1 MFRFAQ
7 PLFLYLLLLVPV
19 LWGLYLYARYRR
31 RKNLQLFGNPAFMAM
46 LAPDV
51 SRWRPLVKM
60 IFQTLAFIVIVFM
73 LARPQFGSK
82 LETVKKN
89 GIEVMVALDV
99 SNSML
104 ARDIN
109 PTRLDKAKMML
120 SKLVDE
126 LDNDK
131 VGLIV
136 FAGDAYTQLPI
147 TTDYV
152 SAKMFL
158 SSINPQMV
166 PTQGTAIGRAI
177 STAMNSFSP
186 DSQADK
192 AIIVITDGENHED
205 NAVQVA
211 QEAAARGIK
220 VDVIGIGSPQGAP
233 IPVGNSDNNFIKD
246 SEGNVVITKLNEAMA
261 QEIARAGEGVYVRAD
276 NTNGA
281 LRALLKEVNSMKK
294 SELDSRV
301 YSEYNE
307 QFPGLAWI
315 ALILLLIDAFVLD
328 RKNGIVSRI
337 NFFTKGDTAK

>member
-7 PLFLYLLLLVPV
+7 PLFLYLLLLIPFM
-19 LWGLYLYARYRR
+19 WGLYLYARYCRR
-31 RKNLQLFGNPAFMAM
+31 RNLQAFGKISYLGE

-60 IFQTLAFIVIVFM
+60 ILSSLALMIVVFI

-82 LETVKKN
+82 LEMVKTE
-89 GIEVMVALDV
+89 GVEIVIALDV

-109 PTRLDKAKMML
+109 PSRMDKAKMIL
-120 SKLVDE
+120 SKL
-126 LDNDK
+126 LDDLENDK
-131 VGLIV
+131 VGLVV

-152 SAKMFL
+152 SAKMFIN
-158 SSINPQMV
+158 SINPGMV
-166 PTQGTAIGRAI
+166 PTQGTAIGQAI
-177 STAMNSFSP
+177 KMSMNAFSPESTAE
-186 DSQADK
+186 Q

-205 NAVQVA
+205 NPV
-211 QEAAARGIK
+211 EAAQAAADKGIK
-220 VDVIGIGSPQGAP
+220 VSVVGIGSDRGAP
-233 IPVGNSDNNFIKD
+233 IPVGGSSNNFIKD
-246 SEGNVVITKLNEAMA
+246 AQGKTVVTKLDEKTA
-261 QEIARAGEGVYVRAD
+261 QDIAQAGKGIYVRAD

-281 LRALLKEVNSMKK
+281 LHALVNEVRTMKS
-294 SELDSRV
+294 SEFERKT

-315 ALILLLIDAFVLD
+315 ALVLLLIETFLLE
-328 RKNGIVSRI
+328 RKYGILSKI
-337 NFFTKGDTAK
+337 NIFTKRK

>member
-7 PLFLYLLLLVPV
+7 PLFLYLLLFVPV
-19 LWGLYLYARYRR
+19 LWGLYLYSRYRR
-31 RKNLQLFGNPAFMAM
+31 RKDLKAFGNVAYLSE
-46 LAPDV
+46 LAPEV
-51 SRWRPLVKM
+51 SRWRPLVKI
-60 IFQTLAFIVIVFM
+60 IFQTVAFIVIVAM

-82 LETVKKN
+82 LETVKKK
-89 GIEVMVALDV
+89 GVEIMVALDV

-104 ARDIN
+104 AKDIN

-120 SKLVDE
+120 SKLVDKLE
-126 LDNDK
+126 NDK

-158 SSINPQMV
+158 NSINPQMV

-186 DSQADK
+186 DSPADK

-205 NAVQVA
+205 DAVQMA
-211 QEAAARGIK
+211 QEAASRGIK
-220 VDVIGIGSPQGAP
+220 VDVIGIGSPQGSP
-233 IPVGNSDNNFIKD
+233 IPVGNSENNFIKD
-246 SEGNVVITKLNEAMA
+246 ASGNVVITKLNEPMA
-261 QEIARAGEGVYVRAD
+261 QQIAQAGEGIYVRAD

-281 LRALLKEVNSMKK
+281 LRALMKEVDSMKET
-294 SELDSRV
+294 ELDSRV

-307 QFPGLAWI
+307 QFIGLAWI
-315 ALILLLIDAFVLD
+315 AFILLLIDSFVLD
-328 RKNGIVSRI
+328 RKNGFVSKI
-337 NFFTKGDTAK
+337 NFFSKR

>member
-1 MFRFAQ
+1 
-7 PLFLYLLLLVPV
+7 
-19 LWGLYLYARYRR
+19 
-31 RKNLQLFGNPAFMAM
+31 
-46 LAPDV
+46 
-51 SRWRPLVKM
+51 
-60 IFQTLAFIVIVFM
+60 M

-82 LETVKKN
+82 LETVKKK

-99 SNSML
+99 SNSMM

-120 SKLVDE
+120 SKLVDD

-158 SSINPQMV
+158 KSINPQMV
-166 PTQGTAIGRAI
+166 PTQGTAIGSAI
-177 STAMNSFSP
+177 STAMKSFSP
-186 DSQADK
+186 DSPADK

-205 NAVQVA
+205 DAVQ
-211 QEAAARGIK
+211 AAATAAEQGIK
-220 VDVIGIGSPQGAP
+220 VDVIGVGSLQGAP
-233 IPVGNSDNNFIKD
+233 IPVGGSDNNFIKD
-246 SEGNVVITKLNEAMA
+246 NAGNVVITKLNEAMA
-261 QEIARAGEGVYVRAD
+261 QEIARAGKGIYARAD

-281 LRALLKEVNSMKK
+281 LRALQKELDTMKTT
-294 SELDSRV
+294 ELDSKV

-315 ALILLLIDAFVLD
+315 ALVILLVDIFLLD
-328 RKNGIVSRI
+328 RKNGIISKI
-337 NFFTKGDTAK
+337 NFFTK

>member
-7 PLFLYLLLLVPV
+7 PLFLYLLLLIP
-19 LWGLYLYARYRR
+19 LIWGIYLYGRYRR
-31 RKNLQLFGNPAFMAM
+31 RRNLAAFGNVAFLPE
-46 LAPDV
+46 LAPHV

-60 IFQTLAFIVIVFM
+60 ILQSLALAVIIFI
-73 LARPQFGSK
+73 LARPQFGTK
-82 LETVKKN
+82 LETVKSE
-89 GIEVMVALDV
+89 GVEIMVALDV

-109 PTRLDKAKMML
+109 PSRIDKAKMML
-120 SKLVDE
+120 SKLVDD

-131 VGLIV
+131 LGLVV

-158 SSINPQMV
+158 NSIDTKMV
-166 PTQGTAIGRAI
+166 PTQGTAIGQAI
-177 STAMNSFSP
+177 KIAMNSFSP
-186 DSQADK
+186 ESPAEQ

-205 NAVQVA
+205 DAV
-211 QEAAARGIK
+211 EAAKAAAAKGVK
-220 VDVIGIGSPQGAP
+220 VSVIGIGSAKGAP
-233 IPVGNSDNNFIKD
+233 IPISGSSNNFLKD
-246 SEGNVVITKLNEAMA
+246 NEGKTVITKLNEAMA
-261 QEIARAGEGVYVRAD
+261 QEVAQAGEGVYVRAD

-281 LRALLKEVNSMKK
+281 LQALINEVRTMKSAEFERK
-294 SELDSRV
+294 T

-315 ALILLLIDAFVLD
+315 ALVLLLIDAVLLE
-328 RKNGIVSRI
+328 RKYGWISRI
-337 NFFTKGDTAK
+337 NFFTKR

>member
-7 PLFLYLLLLVPV
+7 PLFLYLLLLVP
-19 LWGLYLYARYRR
+19 LMWGLYLYARYLRR
-31 RKNLQLFGNPAFMAM
+31 RNIKRFGNINYLAE

-60 IFQTLAFIVIVFM
+60 ILQSLAFTVIVFI
-73 LARPQFGSK
+73 LARPQFGTK
-82 LETVKKN
+82 LETVKTE
-89 GIEVMVALDV
+89 GVEIMIALDV

-109 PTRLDKAKMML
+109 PSRLDKAKMML
-120 SKLVDE
+120 SKLVDD

-131 VGLIV
+131 VGLVV

-158 SSINPQMV
+158 NSIDTEMV
-166 PTQGTAIGRAI
+166 PTQGTAIGQAI
-177 STAMNSFSP
+177 KTAMNSFSP
-186 DSQADK
+186 ESSAEQ
-192 AIIVITDGENHED
+192 AIIIITDGENHED
-205 NAVQVA
+205 DAV
-211 QEAAARGIK
+211 EAARAATQKGVK
-220 VDVIGIGSPQGAP
+220 VSVVGVGSTKGAP
-233 IPVGNSDNNFIKD
+233 IPIAKSTNNFIKD
-246 SEGNVVITKLNEAMA
+246 AEGKVVITKLNEEMA
-261 QEIARAGEGVYVRAD
+261 QEVAKAGEGVYVRAD

-281 LRALLKEVNSMKK
+281 LQALINEVRTMKSAEFERK
-294 SELDSRV
+294 T

-315 ALILLLIDAFVLD
+315 ALIILFIDIILLD
-328 RKNGIVSRI
+328 RKYGFLSSI
-337 NFFTKGDTAK
+337 NIFTKR

>member
-7 PLFLYLLLLVPV
+7 PLFLYLLLLVP
-19 LWGLYLYARYRR
+19 LMWALYLYARYRR
-31 RKNLQLFGNPAFMAM
+31 RRNLQLFGNMAFLSE

-60 IFQTLAFIVIVFM
+60 ILSTLAFTVIVFI

-82 LETVKKN
+82 LEIVKTE
-89 GIEVMVALDV
+89 GVEIVIALDV

-109 PTRLDKAKMML
+109 PSRMEKAKMML
-120 SKLVDE
+120 SKL
-126 LDNDK
+126 LDDLENDK
-131 VGLIV
+131 VGLVV

-152 SAKMFL
+152 SAKMFIN
-158 SSINPQMV
+158 SINPGMV
-166 PTQGTAIGRAI
+166 PTQGTAIGQAI
-177 STAMNSFSP
+177 KMSMNAFSPESTAE
-186 DSQADK
+186 Q

-205 NAVQVA
+205 DPVVVA
-211 QEAAARGIK
+211 KEAAEKGIK
-220 VDVIGIGSPQGAP
+220 VSVVGIGSDRGAP
-233 IPVGNSDNNFIKD
+233 IPVAGSNNNFIKD
-246 SEGNVVITKLNEAMA
+246 AQGRTVVTKLDETTA
-261 QEIARAGEGVYVRAD
+261 QEVAKAGKGIYVRAD

-281 LRALLKEVNSMKK
+281 LQALINEVHTMKSAEFERK
-294 SELDSRV
+294 T

-315 ALILLLIDAFVLD
+315 ALLLLLIDAFLLD
-328 RKNGIVSRI
+328 RKYGIFSKI
-337 NFFTKGDTAK
+337 NLFSKRSNQ

>member
-7 PLFLYLLLLVPV
+7 PLFLYLLLLIP
-19 LWGLYLYARYRR
+19 LIWGIYLYGRYRR
-31 RKNLQLFGNPAFMAM
+31 RRNLAAFGNVAFLPE
-46 LAPDV
+46 LAPHV

-60 IFQTLAFIVIVFM
+60 ILQSLALAIIIFI
-73 LARPQFGSK
+73 LARPQFGTK
-82 LETVKKN
+82 LETVKSE
-89 GIEVMVALDV
+89 GVEIMVALDV

-109 PTRLDKAKMML
+109 PSRIDKAKMML
-120 SKLVDE
+120 SKLVDD

-131 VGLIV
+131 LGLVV

-158 SSINPQMV
+158 NSIDTKMV
-166 PTQGTAIGRAI
+166 PTQGTAIGQAI
-177 STAMNSFSP
+177 KIAMNSFSP
-186 DSQADK
+186 ESPAEQ

-205 NAVQVA
+205 DAV
-211 QEAAARGIK
+211 EAAKAAAAKGVK
-220 VDVIGIGSPQGAP
+220 VSVIGIGSAKGAP
-233 IPVGNSDNNFIKD
+233 IPISGSSNNFLKD
-246 SEGNVVITKLNEAMA
+246 NEGKTVITKLNEAMA
-261 QEIARAGEGVYVRAD
+261 QEVAQAGEGVYVRAD

-281 LRALLKEVNSMKK
+281 LQALINEVRTMKSAEFERK
-294 SELDSRV
+294 T

-315 ALILLLIDAFVLD
+315 TLILLLIDAVLLE
-328 RKNGIVSRI
+328 RKYGWISSI
-337 NFFTKGDTAK
+337 NFFTKR

>member
-19 LWGLYLYARYRR
+19 LWGLYLYSRHRR
-31 RKNLQLFGNPAFMAM
+31 RKDLKAFGNVAYLPE
-46 LAPDV
+46 LAPEV
-51 SRWRPLVKM
+51 SRWRPLVKI
-60 IFQTLAFIVIVFM
+60 IFQTLAFVVIVVM

-82 LETVKKN
+82 LETVKKK
-89 GIEVMVALDV
+89 GVEIMVALDV

-120 SKLVDE
+120 SKLVDKLE
-126 LDNDK
+126 NDK

-158 SSINPQMV
+158 NSINPQMV

-186 DSQADK
+186 DSPADK

-205 NAVQVA
+205 DAVQMA
-211 QEAAARGIK
+211 QEAASKGIK
-220 VDVIGIGSPQGAP
+220 VDVIGIGSPQGSP
-233 IPVGNSDNNFIKD
+233 ILIGNSDNNFIKD
-246 SEGNVVITKLNEAMA
+246 ASGNVVITKLNEPMA
-261 QEIARAGEGVYVRAD
+261 QQIAQAGGGIYVRAD

-281 LRALLKEVNSMKK
+281 LRALMKEVDSMKET
-294 SELDSRV
+294 ELDSRV

-307 QFPGLAWI
+307 QFIGLAWI
-315 ALILLLIDAFVLD
+315 AFILLLIDSFVLD
-328 RKNGIVSRI
+328 RKNGFVSKI
-337 NFFTKGDTAK
+337 NFFSKR

>member
-19 LWGLYLYARYRR
+19 LWGLYLYSRYRR
-31 RKNLQLFGNPAFMAM
+31 RRKLKAFGNEAYLSE
-46 LAPDV
+46 LAPEV
-51 SRWRPLVKM
+51 SRWRPLVK
-60 IFQTLAFIVIVFM
+60 IVFQTLAFVVIVVM

-82 LETVKKN
+82 LETVKKK
-89 GIEVMVALDV
+89 GVEIMVALDV

-120 SKLVDE
+120 SKLVDK

-158 SSINPQMV
+158 NSINPQMV

-186 DSQADK
+186 DSPADK

-205 NAVQVA
+205 DAVQMA
-211 QEAAARGIK
+211 QEAASRGIK
-220 VDVIGIGSPQGAP
+220 VDVIGIGSPQGSP

-246 SEGNVVITKLNEAMA
+246 AAGNVVITKLDETMA
-261 QEIARAGEGVYVRAD
+261 QQIAQAGEGIYVRAD

-281 LRALLKEVNSMKK
+281 LRALTKEVDSMKET
-294 SELDSRV
+294 ELDSRV

-307 QFPGLAWI
+307 QFVGLAWI
-315 ALILLLIDAFVLD
+315 AFILLMIDAFVLD
-328 RKNGIVSRI
+328 RKNGFVSKI
-337 NFFTKGDTAK
+337 NFFSKR

>member
-7 PLFLYLLLLVPV
+7 PLFLYLLILVPIM
-19 LWGLYLYARYRR
+19 WALYLYARCRR
-31 RKNLQLFGNPAFMAM
+31 RRNLALFGNVAYLSE

-60 IFQTLAFIVIVFM
+60 ILQSLAFVLIVFI
-73 LARPQFGSK
+73 LARPQFGTK
-82 LETVKKN
+82 LQTVKTE
-89 GIEVMVALDV
+89 GVEIMVALDV

-109 PTRLDKAKMML
+109 PSRLDKAKMML
-120 SKLVDE
+120 SKLVDD

-131 VGLIV
+131 VGLVV

-158 SSINPQMV
+158 NSINTNMV

-177 STAMNSFSP
+177 DIAMNAFSP
-186 DSQADK
+186 ESSAEQ

-205 NAVQVA
+205 DAV
-211 QEAAARGIK
+211 EAARAAAEKGVKIN
-220 VDVIGIGSPQGAP
+220 VVGIGSTKGAP
-233 IPVGNSDNNFIKD
+233 IPIAGSSNNFMKD
-246 SEGNVVITKLNEAMA
+246 AEGKTVITKLNEAMA
-261 QEIARAGEGVYVRAD
+261 QEVAKAGQGVYVRAD

-281 LRALLKEVNSMKK
+281 LQALINEVRTMKSAEFERK
-294 SELDSRV
+294 T

-315 ALILLLIDAFVLD
+315 LLVILLADIFLLE
-328 RKNGIVSRI
+328 RKYGWISRV
-337 NFFTKGDTAK
+337 NFFTKNK

>member
-7 PLFLYLLLLVPV
+7 PLFLYLLLLIP
-19 LWGLYLYARYRR
+19 LIWGIYLYGRYRR
-31 RKNLQLFGNPAFMAM
+31 RCNLAAFGNVAFLPE
-46 LAPDV
+46 LAPHV

-60 IFQTLAFIVIVFM
+60 ILQSLALAIIIFI
-73 LARPQFGSK
+73 LARPQFGTK
-82 LETVKKN
+82 LETVKSE
-89 GIEVMVALDV
+89 GVEIMVALDV

-109 PTRLDKAKMML
+109 PSRIDKAKMML
-120 SKLVDE
+120 SKLVDD

-131 VGLIV
+131 LGLVV

-158 SSINPQMV
+158 NSIDTKMV
-166 PTQGTAIGRAI
+166 PTQGTAIGQAI
-177 STAMNSFSP
+177 KIAMNSFSP
-186 DSQADK
+186 ESPAEQ

-205 NAVQVA
+205 DAV
-211 QEAAARGIK
+211 EAAKAAAAKGVK
-220 VDVIGIGSPQGAP
+220 VSVIGIGSAKGAP
-233 IPVGNSDNNFIKD
+233 IPISGSSNNFLKD
-246 SEGNVVITKLNEAMA
+246 NEGKTVITKLNEAMA
-261 QEIARAGEGVYVRAD
+261 QEVAQAGEGVYVRAD

-281 LRALLKEVNSMKK
+281 LQALINEVRTMKSAEFERK
-294 SELDSRV
+294 T

-315 ALILLLIDAFVLD
+315 ALILLLIDAVLLEC
-328 RKNGIVSRI
+328 KYGWISRI
-337 NFFTKGDTAK
+337 NFFTKR

>member
-7 PLFLYLLLLVPV
+7 PLFLYLLLLIP
-19 LWGLYLYARYRR
+19 LIWGIYLYGRYRR
-31 RKNLQLFGNPAFMAM
+31 RRNLAAFGNVAFLPE
-46 LAPDV
+46 LAPHV

-60 IFQTLAFIVIVFM
+60 ILQSLALAIIIFI
-73 LARPQFGSK
+73 LARPQFGTK
-82 LETVKKN
+82 LETVKSE
-89 GIEVMVALDV
+89 GVEIMVALDV

-109 PTRLDKAKMML
+109 PSRIDKAKMML
-120 SKLVDE
+120 SKLVDD

-131 VGLIV
+131 LGLVV

-158 SSINPQMV
+158 NSIDTKMV
-166 PTQGTAIGRAI
+166 PTQGTAIGQAI
-177 STAMNSFSP
+177 KIAMNSFSP
-186 DSQADK
+186 ESPAEQ

-205 NAVQVA
+205 DAV
-211 QEAAARGIK
+211 EAAKAAAAKGVK
-220 VDVIGIGSPQGAP
+220 VSVIGIGSAKGAP
-233 IPVGNSDNNFIKD
+233 IPISGSSNNFLKD
-246 SEGNVVITKLNEAMA
+246 NEGKTVITKLNEAMA
-261 QEIARAGEGVYVRAD
+261 QEVAQAGEGVYVRAD

-281 LRALLKEVNSMKK
+281 LQALINEVRTMKSAEFERK
-294 SELDSRV
+294 T

-315 ALILLLIDAFVLD
+315 ALILLLIDAVLLE
-328 RKNGIVSRI
+328 RKYGWISSI
-337 NFFTKGDTAK
+337 NFFTKR

>member
-7 PLFLYLLLLVPV
+7 PLFLYLLILVPV
-19 LWGLYLYARYRR
+19 MWGLFLYARHRR
-31 RKNLQLFGNPAFMAM
+31 RCNLAAFGNVAFLGE

-51 SRWRPLVKM
+51 SRWRPWVKM
-60 IFQTLAFIVIVFM
+60 TLQSLAFMVIVFI
-73 LARPQFGSK
+73 LARPQFGTK
-82 LETVKKN
+82 LETVKTE
-89 GIEVMVALDV
+89 GVEIMVALDV

-109 PTRLDKAKMML
+109 PSRLDKAKMML
-120 SKLVDE
+120 SKLVDDLE
-126 LDNDK
+126 NDK
-131 VGLIV
+131 VGLVV

-158 SSINPQMV
+158 NSINTEMV

-177 STAMNSFSP
+177 KTAMNSFSP
-186 DSQADK
+186 ESSAEQ

-205 NAVQVA
+205 DAVEAARAAVQKGV
-211 QEAAARGIK
+211 K
-220 VDVIGIGSPQGAP
+220 VSVVGVGSTKGAP
-233 IPVGNSDNNFIKD
+233 IPVKGSTNNFIKD
-246 SEGNVVITKLNEAMA
+246 NEGKIVITKLNEAMA
-261 QEIARAGEGVYVRAD
+261 QEVAKAGEGVYVRAD

-281 LRALLKEVNSMKK
+281 LQALINEVRTMKSAEFERK
-294 SELDSRV
+294 T

-315 ALILLLIDAFVLD
+315 ALVLLLIDVCLLD
-328 RKNGIVSRI
+328 RKYGWLSSI
-337 NFFTKGDTAK
+337 NFFTKR

>member
-7 PLFLYLLLLVPV
+7 PLFLYLLLLIP
-19 LWGLYLYARYRR
+19 LIWGIYLYGRYRR
-31 RKNLQLFGNPAFMAM
+31 RRNLAAFGNVAFLPE
-46 LAPDV
+46 LAPHV

-60 IFQTLAFIVIVFM
+60 ILQSLALAIIIFI
-73 LARPQFGSK
+73 LARPQFGTK
-82 LETVKKN
+82 LETVKSE
-89 GIEVMVALDV
+89 GVEIMVALDV

-109 PTRLDKAKMML
+109 PSRIDKAKMML
-120 SKLVDE
+120 SKLVDD

-131 VGLIV
+131 LGLVV

-158 SSINPQMV
+158 NSIDTKMV
-166 PTQGTAIGRAI
+166 PTQGTAIGQAI
-177 STAMNSFSP
+177 KIAMNSFSP
-186 DSQADK
+186 ESLAEQ

-205 NAVQVA
+205 DAV
-211 QEAAARGIK
+211 EAAKAAAAKGVK
-220 VDVIGIGSPQGAP
+220 VSVIGIGSAKGAP
-233 IPVGNSDNNFIKD
+233 IPISGSSNNFLKD
-246 SEGNVVITKLNEAMA
+246 NEDKTVITKLNEAMA
-261 QEIARAGEGVYVRAD
+261 QEVAQAGEGVYVRAD

-281 LRALLKEVNSMKK
+281 LQALINEVRTMKSAEFERK
-294 SELDSRV
+294 T

-315 ALILLLIDAFVLD
+315 ALILLLIDAVLLE
-328 RKNGIVSRI
+328 RKYGWISRI
-337 NFFTKGDTAK
+337 NFFTKR

>member
-7 PLFLYLLLLVPV
+7 PLFLYLLFLVP
-19 LWGLYLYARYRR
+19 LFWGLYLYARYRR
-31 RKNLQLFGNPAFMAM
+31 KKNLALFGQIAYLKE

-51 SRWRPLVKM
+51 SRMRPLVK
-60 IFQTLAFIVIVFM
+60 ITLQTLAFIVIVFM

-89 GIEVMVALDV
+89 GVEIMVALDV
-99 SNSML
+99 SNSMM

-120 SKLVDE
+120 SKLVDNLE
-126 LDNDK
+126 NDK

-158 SSINPQMV
+158 NSINTQMV

-186 DSQADK
+186 DSPADK
-192 AIIVITDGENHED
+192 AIIIITDGENHED
-205 NAVQVA
+205 DAVQIA
-211 QEAAARGIK
+211 KEAAERGIK

-246 SEGNVVITKLNEAMA
+246 SAGNVVITKLNEAMA
-261 QEIARAGEGVYVRAD
+261 QQIAQAGEGIYVRAD

-281 LRALLKEVNSMKK
+281 LRALTKEVDSMKAT
-294 SELDSRV
+294 ELDSRV

-315 ALILLLIDAFVLD
+315 ALLLLLVDIFLLD
-328 RKNGIVSRI
+328 RKNGWISKI
-337 NFFTKGDTAK
+337 NFFTKQ

>member
-7 PLFLYLLLLVPV
+7 PLFLYLLLLIP
-19 LWGLYLYARYRR
+19 LIWGIYLYGRYRR
-31 RKNLQLFGNPAFMAM
+31 RRNLAAFGNVAFLPE
-46 LAPDV
+46 LAPHV

-60 IFQTLAFIVIVFM
+60 ILQSLALAIIIFI
-73 LARPQFGSK
+73 LARPQFGTK
-82 LETVKKN
+82 LETVKSE
-89 GIEVMVALDV
+89 GVEIMVALDV

-109 PTRLDKAKMML
+109 PSRIDKAKMML
-120 SKLVDE
+120 SKLVDD

-131 VGLIV
+131 LGLVV

-158 SSINPQMV
+158 NSIDTKMV
-166 PTQGTAIGRAI
+166 PTQGTAIGQAI
-177 STAMNSFSP
+177 KIAMNSFSP
-186 DSQADK
+186 ESPAEQ

-205 NAVQVA
+205 DAV
-211 QEAAARGIK
+211 EAAKAAAAKGVK
-220 VDVIGIGSPQGAP
+220 VSVIGIGSVKGAP
-233 IPVGNSDNNFIKD
+233 IPISGSSNNFLKD
-246 SEGNVVITKLNEAMA
+246 NEGKTVITKLNEAMA
-261 QEIARAGEGVYVRAD
+261 QEVAQAGEGVYVRAD

-281 LRALLKEVNSMKK
+281 LQALINEVRTMKSAEFERK
-294 SELDSRV
+294 T

-315 ALILLLIDAFVLD
+315 ALILLLIDAVLLE
-328 RKNGIVSRI
+328 RKYGWISRI
-337 NFFTKGDTAK
+337 NFFTKR

>member
-7 PLFLYLLLLVPV
+7 PLFLYLLLFVPV
-19 LWGLYLYARYRR
+19 LWGLYLYSRYRR
-31 RKNLQLFGNPAFMAM
+31 RKDLKAFGNVAYLSE
-46 LAPDV
+46 LAPEV
-51 SRWRPLVKM
+51 SRWRPLVKI
-60 IFQTLAFIVIVFM
+60 IFQTVAFIVIVAM

-82 LETVKKN
+82 LETVKKK
-89 GIEVMVALDV
+89 GVEIMVALDV

-104 ARDIN
+104 AKDIN

-120 SKLVDE
+120 SKLVDKLE
-126 LDNDK
+126 NDK

-158 SSINPQMV
+158 NSINPQMV

-186 DSQADK
+186 DSPADK

-205 NAVQVA
+205 DAVQMA
-211 QEAAARGIK
+211 QEAASRGIK
-220 VDVIGIGSPQGAP
+220 IDVIGIGSPQGSP
-233 IPVGNSDNNFIKD
+233 IPVGNSENNFIKD
-246 SEGNVVITKLNEAMA
+246 ASGNVVITKLNEPMA
-261 QEIARAGEGVYVRAD
+261 QQIAQAGEGIYVRAD

-281 LRALLKEVNSMKK
+281 LRALMKEVDSMKET
-294 SELDSRV
+294 ELDSRV

-307 QFPGLAWI
+307 QFIGLAWI
-315 ALILLLIDAFVLD
+315 AFILLLIDSFVLD
-328 RKNGIVSRI
+328 RKNGFVSKI
-337 NFFTKGDTAK
+337 NFFSKR

>member
-7 PLFLYLLLLVPV
+7 PLFLYLLLIVPF

-31 RKNLQLFGNPAFMAM
+31 RKNLAKFGNPAF
-46 LAPDV
+46 LSVLSPDV
-51 SRWRPLVKM
+51 SRWRPFVK
-60 IFQTLAFIVIVFM
+60 IVLQTLAFIVIVFM

-82 LETVKKN
+82 LETVKKK

-99 SNSML
+99 SNSMM

-120 SKLVDE
+120 SKLVDD

-158 SSINPQMV
+158 KSINPQMV
-166 PTQGTAIGRAI
+166 PTQGTAIGSAI
-177 STAMNSFSP
+177 STAMKSFSP
-186 DSQADK
+186 DSPADK
-192 AIIVITDGENHED
+192 AIIVITDGENHE
-205 NAVQVA
+205 
-211 QEAAARGIK
+211 EAAEQGIK
-220 VDVIGIGSPQGAP
+220 VDVIGVGSLQGAP
-233 IPVGNSDNNFIKD
+233 IPVGGSDNNFIKD
-246 SEGNVVITKLNEAMA
+246 NAGNVVITKLNEAMA
-261 QEIARAGEGVYVRAD
+261 QEIARAGKGIYARAD

-281 LRALLKEVNSMKK
+281 LRALQKELDTMKTT
-294 SELDSRV
+294 ELDSKV

-315 ALILLLIDAFVLD
+315 ALVILLVDIFLLD
-328 RKNGIVSRI
+328 RKNGIISKI
-337 NFFTKGDTAK
+337 NFFTK